1 MRNFIFYQPSK
12 QPPAA
17 ELSRSWPFKNL
28 LNGIQMA
35 VASTSI
41 FLAAAFPQAVHANV
55 NWDSGFQI
63 VYNDPCDGCF
73 HLEAFSWNGPQVG
86 DATVNLEIY
95 DVSSNTWQV
104 VLSENYNYLEGVYD
118 FSLCID
124 LIDVPWGKQDY
135 RVQFEFLVDGN
146 CPTGQWNGEHYIWY
160 SNSVTV
166 HIANYPTP
174 PEFNITNSQAGSN
187 NTRIVDNCG
196 EITYT
201 LNFNYIPN
209 AEYSGEYTIWES
221 DATGSKIAP
230 IITRDQGS
238 WINFITFDQL
248 IGLLQG
254 DFSNLI
260 DPTVGLPGYQ
270 GYNGFVLIELELE
283 HTLNCG
289 YSPHTRDLLV
299 QINEQPF
306 IAGFDFRYE
315 DPNGNPTGPTQYLT
329 FAPSQDAFNPT
340 QIGGGT
346 GAIAARATTP
356 FYSSWSLEIYWVQ
369 ISGTGVNEILVGEE
383 NGTSI
388 LTPNFAR
395 RVCHTNLYGGNF
407 LNIDP
412 ATPTNIPCDNYNQTY
427 KAVLTLSSI
436 GCGSSSFEGNFTVPF
451 GLRNNK
457 SEDLGLF
464 YNADQVVITGLTSDA
479 YSARIVGLTGQEL
492 GAAKAS
498 QNTILI
504 EQSLPRGV
512 YLIEVLNT
520 ESEVVWVQKLLK

>member
-1 MRNFIFYQPSK
+1 
-12 QPPAA
+12 
-17 ELSRSWPFKNL
+17 
-28 LNGIQMA
+28 MA

-55 NWDSGFQI
+55 NWDSGLQI

-73 HLEAFSWNGPQVG
+73 QLEAFSWNGPQVG

-95 DVSSNTWQV
+95 DVSSNTWQL

-124 LIDVPWGKQDY
+124 LIDLPWGKQDY

-174 PEFNITNSQAGSN
+174 PEFTITNSQAGPN
-187 NTRIVDNCG
+187 DIRIVDNCG

-209 AEYSGEYTIWES
+209 AEYFGEYTIWES
-221 DATGSKIAP
+221 DATGGKIAP
-230 IITRDQGS
+230 IVQKDQGS
-238 WINFITFDQL
+238 GINYITFDQL
-248 IGLLQG
+248 IFSLKS
-254 DFSNLI
+254 DFSALI

-306 IAGFDFRYE
+306 VANFFFRYL
-315 DPNGNPTGPTQYLT
+315 DPQSDPTAPTYIDQV
-329 FAPSQDAFNPT
+329 PSQSLFNPT
-340 QIGGGT
+340 LVGGLSGEMIST
-346 GAIAARATTP
+346 ITSQFFT
-356 FYSSWSLEIYWVQ
+356 SWTMKVYWMDGMIPREVGHR
-369 ISGTGVNEILVGEE
+369 SGTGPLSNNFQQPLSHTTLNYGNNIVGGFTDAPIHNPDEIYLFELTVSSVNCGSDIYSGYFSV
-383 NGTSI
+383 
-388 LTPNFAR
+388 P
-395 RVCHTNLYGGNF
+395 TNLI
-407 LNIDP
+407 LNKTKGDI
-412 ATPTNIPCDNYNQTY
+412 ISISNYQFEV
-427 KAVLTLSSI
+427 VLVDDTKI
-436 GCGSSSFEGNFTVPF
+436 TSFA
-451 GLRNNK
+451 
-457 SEDLGLF
+457 DL
-464 YNADQVVITGLTSDA
+464 NVVVIDIGGRKVLQRKFSGGE
-479 YSARIVGLTGQEL
+479 RLILEKPV
-492 GAAKAS
+492 AK
-498 QNTILI
+498 
-504 EQSLPRGV
+504 GV
-512 YLIEVLNT
+512 YLVQVEDQKGNLLW
-520 ESEVVWVQKLLK
+520 SQKLLH

>member
-1 MRNFIFYQPSK
+1 
-12 QPPAA
+12 
-17 ELSRSWPFKNL
+17 
-28 LNGIQMA
+28 MA

-146 CPTGQWNGEHYIWY
+146 CPTSHWNGEHYIWY
-160 SNSVTV
+160 SNPVTV
-166 HIANYPTP
+166 HVANYPTP
-174 PEFNITNSQAGSN
+174 PEFTITNSQAGPN
-187 NTRIVDNCG
+187 DIRIVDNCG

-209 AEYSGEYTIWES
+209 SEYFGEYTIWES

-299 QINEQPF
+299 QINELPF
-306 IAGFDFRYE
+306 VSNFFFRYL
-315 DPNGNPTGPTQYLT
+315 DPQSDPTSPTYIDQVPAQSPSNPTL
-329 FAPSQDAFNPT
+329 
-340 QIGGGT
+340 IGGQSGEVIST
-346 GAIAARATTP
+346 ITSQ
-356 FYSSWSLEIYWVQ
+356 FYSSWEMNVYWHNGG
-369 ISGTGVNEILVGEE
+369 SPILVGQR
-383 NGTSI
+383 NGTG
-388 LTPNFAR
+388 P
-395 RVCHTNLYGGNF
+395 
-407 LNIDP
+407 
-412 ATPTNIPCDNYNQTY
+412 
-427 KAVLTLSSI
+427 LSSNFQQPI
-436 GCGSSSFEGNFTVPF
+436 SNASLNYGSGTVGGITDAPIHNPDEIYLFELIVTSINCGSDVYSGYFSVPSSLLLNKTSGNVVSLP
-451 GLRNNK
+451 NN
-457 SEDLGLF
+457 
-464 YNADQVVITGLTSDA
+464 QVEVVL
-479 YSARIVGLTGQEL
+479 VN
-492 GAAKAS
+492 AAKATNVGDLNVVVFDVGGRKALQRS
-498 QNTILI
+498 FSEGEPLI
-504 EQSLPRGV
+504 FERPMAKGV
-512 YLIEVLNT
+512 YLVQVEDQKGNLLW
-520 ESEVVWVQKLLK
+520 SQKLLN